1 MTWLAQIWEKKILER
16 MEHPMDIT
24 RTDEQIDEQINAA
37 SEQNEEGTTR
47 WPGMTYEQG
56 VDNALRW
63 VTGQSDDVPMED

>member
-1 MTWLAQIWEKKILER
+1 
-16 MEHPMDIT
+16 MDIV

-37 SEQNEEGTTR
+37 CEQNEEGTTR